1 MCLMVVLRI
10 GCKDHFLHKKPK
22 EHVLKSRNK
31 PTRIFSQ
38 DSQRDHMESMIYK
51 LDNINKH

>member
-1 MCLMVVLRI
+1 MPNGRFENWMQRP
-10 GCKDHFLHKKPK
+10 FSYKKPK

-51 LDNINKH
+51 LDNINRH